1 MEAMDLNVV
10 DTAPSGNKDT
20 ATEADFMGQ
29 IVKKAL
35 PSNYNFEIA
44 KSVAKVRQ
52 LRAKKVALQM
62 PEGLLSWGCEIADIL
77 KFFCE
82 SIDEVIIMADVTY
95 GACCID
101 DITAQTIGCDL
112 IIHYGHSCLVPV
124 TSVAVQCLYVF
135 VEINFSP
142 HYLAKAV
149 MQVFKPHDKIFLMGT
164 IQYSNV
170 LREAATI
177 IDEVGYFNN
186 KVIVPQVTP
195 LLPGEVLGCTS
206 PVLHGC
212 EFKRNERAKSTSSG
226 DNCCCRSNTDDGSRC
241 CMEPPATANG
251 GNDSSDVHVGTNQE
265 SDPAHVD
272 TFDEEGERTIVF
284 VADGRFHLESAL
296 IQNPG
301 IRAFRFD
308 PFNKTMSGESYDLE
322 TLHATRSDAIQ
333 RAKSAK
339 SVCLVLSM
347 LGRQGNINILKNLT
361 KMLETA
367 QIEYHVRLLSEIT
380 LDKLAQLDVDAYI
393 QIGCPRLSIDW
404 GAGFGKPLLNP
415 YEAYVA
421 YNKEV
426 YKSTYPMDYYS
437 NAGGQWSN
445 YTANRQG
452 APPVDS
458 KEAIRR
464 MLQQR
469 ARAKHIQYSH

>member
-1 MEAMDLNVV
+1 MDLNVV
-10 DTAPSGNKDT
+10 DSAPSGNKET
-20 ATEADFMGQ
+20 AAEADFMDQ

-101 DITAQTIGCDL
+101 DITAQAIGCDL

-124 TSVAVQCLYVF
+124 TSVTVQCLYVF

-142 HYLAKAV
+142 HYLAKAIT
-149 MQVFKPHDKIFLMGT
+149 QVLKPQDKVFLMGT

-170 LREAATI
+170 LREAAAI
-177 IDEVGYFNN
+177 IDETGHFSN
-186 KVIVPQVTP
+186 KVIVPQVAP

-212 EFKRNERAKSTSSG
+212 EFKRNERATSIVNGG
-226 DNCCCRSNTDDGSRC
+226 DCACRSNTDAGSRC
-241 CMEPPATANG
+241 CMEPPAAANG
-251 GNDSSDVHVGTNQE
+251 GHASADAHLNANGQ
-265 SDPAHVD
+265 SDPAIVD
-272 TFDEEGERTIVF
+272 HSGEGGERTIVF

-301 IRAFRFD
+301 IRAYRFD
-308 PFNKTMSGESYDLE
+308 PFNKTISEESYDLD
-322 TLHATRSDAIQ
+322 TLHSTRGDAIQ

-367 QIEYHVRLLSEIT
+367 QIEYHIRLLSEIT

-445 YTANRQG
+445 YTANRKG

-469 ARAKHIQYSH
+469 ARAKHIEYSQ